1 METLTDLGIPASAV
15 LDSCEVLEDPHL
27 KAREMIVDVH
37 VPARGDYQIIG
48 CPIKVEGND
57 VKVRMPPLLGQHSE
71 EVLAELLGMS
81 HEEIE
86 SGRDA
91 GVV

>member
-15 LDSCEVLEDPHL
+15 QDSCEVLADPHL
-27 KAREMIVDVH
+27 KARDIVVDVH
-37 VPARGDYQIIG
+37 DPARGDYQIIG

-57 VKVRMPPLLGQHSE
+57 VEVQPPPLLGEHSE
-71 EVLAELLGMS
+71 EVLSDLLGMS
-81 HEEIE
+81 QEEVE
-86 SGRDA
+86 SLRRE